1 MASVLYFLFL
11 SPSSPIPFDA
21 RNACRSLSVNGDV
34 DKTQTWGVLLFLDTR
49 KPVHSP
55 K

>member
-21 RNACRSLSVNGDV
+21 RNACRSASVRLCYKTVGESSKENESRIDV
-34 DKTQTWGVLLFLDTR
+34 TYKV
-49 KPVHSP
+49 V
-55 K
+55 